1 MTNTRSVLAS
11 RVSFNL
17 LTQDADGVRFDR
29 SHEFD
34 ELDDMRDLLENAVFA
49 SSRCLLLGESR
60 FLKKVSECPF
70 MILTGHAP
78 LNSGLQFPSSDPV
91 PPHTAMRRYA
101 MFSAARHGPE
111 G

>member
-1 MTNTRSVLAS
+1 VKCARCAKILQDRQMTNTRSVLAS

-49 SSRCLLLGESR
+49 SSRCLLLGGKQIFEKS
-60 FLKKVSECPF
+60 
-70 MILTGHAP
+70 
-78 LNSGLQFPSSDPV
+78 Q
-91 PPHTAMRRYA
+91 
-101 MFSAARHGPE
+101 
-111 G
+111 